1 MLQSQCPKKTANQVV
16 VDFSP
21 VKQVSWEG
29 LLVEPPGGIDVAAQ
43 FHAEL
48 ARREARLDDAS
59 S

>member
-48 ARREARLDDAS
+48 AR
-59 S
+59 